1 MTVPWPSTIAS
12 VATDGKP
19 DPDGEHD
26 PRLAVEYELM
36 RREPIFH
43 RPELGTTR
51 ADFEAQTAPD
61 FWEVGASGRRYSR
74 DEVLAALEARHAQ
87 PHDDEWE
94 TSDFRCRE
102 IGPDSYAVTYVL
114 RQGERI
120 TRRLTLWRRD
130 DDGWRILYHQGTIA
144 ETDSALRG

>member
-1 MTVPWPSTIAS
+1 
-12 VATDGKP
+12 
-19 DPDGEHD
+19 
-26 PRLAVEYELM
+26 M

-43 RPELGTTR
+43 RPELGTAR

-74 DEVLAALEARHAQ
+74 EEVLDALEARHAQ

-94 TSDFRCRE
+94 TSDFHCRE

-120 TRRLTLWRRD
+120 TRRLTC
-130 DDGWRILYHQGTIA
+130 GGGTTTA
-144 ETDSALRG
+144 GRSSTTRARSQTDSALTASSVSSAVAGGARTGASRLALM